1 MQEIDKG
8 IYYEDS
14 FSGVTLGALFF
25 SQGMVLID
33 APLRT
38 EDARSWRS
46 VLMNRHGWSNRFLV
60 SLDSHPDRTLGLRA
74 MESTIVTHQETA
86 EAFDGRP
93 TIFKGEDV
101 KTGADWEFYNEVIG
115 MRWVVPGVTFNQRLT
130 LHWNGSEIIL
140 EHHPGPTAESIWV
153 ILPEEQVVFV
163 GDTVVLKQPP
173 FLANANLEIWV
184 EELELLMKSYQDYVI
199 ICGRG
204 GPVKKEDMHELRK
217 FLRNVMRRMERLA
230 NKKALP
236 EATEKM
242 VPSLLSKISFSNS
255 NKMKYTKRLQYGL
268 YQCYLQRYFPYDAFD
283 QSVLIPEN

>member
-1 MQEIDKG
+1 MQEIDEG

-14 FSGVTLGALFF
+14 LSGVTLGALFF
-25 SQGMVLID
+25 SQGMVIID

-46 VLMNRHGWSNRFLV
+46 VLMNHHGWSNRFLV

-74 MESTIVTHQETA
+74 MESTIVTHQETT
-86 EAFDGRP
+86 EVFDGRP

-101 KTGADWEFYNEVIG
+101 MTGADWEFYNEVIG
-115 MRWVVPGVTFNQRLT
+115 MRWVVPNITFNQRLT

-153 ILPEEQVVFV
+153 ILPEAQVVFV
-163 GDTVVLKQPP
+163 GDTVVLNQPP
-173 FLANANLEIWV
+173 FLANADLEIWV
-184 EELELLMKSYQDYVI
+184 EELELLMKSYQNYVI
-199 ICGRG
+199 ISGRG
-204 GPVKKEDMHELRK
+204 GPVKKEDIHELRK
-217 FLRNVMRRMERLA
+217 FLRNVMRRMERLV

-242 VPSLLSKISFSNS
+242 VPSLLSKFSFPSLY
-255 NKMKYTKRLQYGL
+255 KTKYTKRLQYGL
-268 YQCYLQRYFPYDAFD
+268 HQCYLQRYFPYDALD
-283 QSVLIPEN
+283 QSV

>member
-1 MQEIDKG
+1 MQEIDEG

-14 FSGVTLGALFF
+14 FPGVTLGALFF
-25 SQGMVLID
+25 SQGMVIID

-46 VLMNRHGWSNRFLV
+46 MLMNQYGWSNRLLV

-86 EAFDGRP
+86 EVFDGRP

-115 MRWVVPGVTFNQRLT
+115 MRWVVPGITFNQRLS
-130 LHWNGSEIIL
+130 LHWNSSEIIL

-163 GDTVVLKQPP
+163 GDTVVLNQPP
-173 FLANANLEIWV
+173 FLANADLEIWV
-184 EELELLMKSYQDYVI
+184 EELELLMQSYQDYVI
-199 ICGRG
+199 VCGRG
-204 GPVKKEDMHELRK
+204 GPVKMEDMHELRK
-217 FLRNVMRRMERLA
+217 FLRNVMRRMERLV

-242 VPSLLSKISFSNS
+242 VPSLLSQFSFPSIY
-255 NKMKYTKRLQYGL
+255 KTKYTKRLQYGL
-268 YQCYLQRYFPYDAFD
+268 YLCYLQRYFPYDALD
-283 QSVLIPEN
+283 QTG

>member
-1 MQEIDKG
+1 MQEIGEG

-14 FSGVTLGALFF
+14 FPGVTLGALFF
-25 SQGMVLID
+25 SQGMVIID

-46 VLMNRHGWSNRFLV
+46 MLMNQYGWSNRFLV

-86 EAFDGRP
+86 EVFGGRP

-101 KTGADWEFYNEVIG
+101 KTGSDWEFYNEVIG
-115 MRWVVPGVTFNQRLT
+115 MRWVVPGITFNQRLS
-130 LHWNGSEIIL
+130 LHWNSSEIIL

-163 GDTVVLKQPP
+163 GDTVVLNQPP
-173 FLANANLEIWV
+173 FLANADLEIWV
-184 EELELLMKSYQDYVI
+184 EELELLMKSYQNYVI

-204 GPVKKEDMHELRK
+204 GPVKMEDMHELRK
-217 FLRNVMRRMERLA
+217 FLRNVMRRMERMV
-230 NKKALP
+230 NKKTLP

-242 VPSLLSKISFSNS
+242 VPSLLSKFSFPSLY
-255 NKMKYTKRLQYGL
+255 KTKYTKRLEYGL
-268 YQCYLQRYFPYDAFD
+268 YQCYLQRYFPYDALD
-283 QSVLIPEN
+283 QSV